1 MRLNDDIGAEDSKIK
16 KNDYN
21 LSFAQLKTT
30 KRILQGSTSG
40 SALR

>member
-1 MRLNDDIGAEDSKIK
+1 MMTSELKTLKIK